1 MERQRSL
8 VEVEKEAIE
17 KVEGSGD
24 IHKSICMVKS
34 DPCANYGSKKVKMCT
49 FNFCCEDFG
58 LFFVKLF
65 KIYMFWQFWQMIP
78 SALL

>member
-34 DPCANYGSKKVKMCT
+34 DPCIKYGSKKVNT
-49 FNFCCEDFG
+49 FNFCSEHFCLL
-58 LFFVKLF
+58 LF
-65 KIYMFWQFWQMIP
+65 
-78 SALL
+78 